1 MTTSKYFIPLVEK
14 PLVTPRRLS
23 PRQRAAYEAF
33 GIDAFP
39 NRGFGA
45 NPPIAPKP
53 ARNTSGAE
61 KVISGPTNA
70 SVAFTVDRGVGGG
83 LTDGLGGQGMPA
95 AAIDLCAG
103 HMGPY
108 AREVDDKGDPV
119 RYNPN
124 FQIDSARVYIAESC
138 NIDENMQLPDGKLGE
153 RRMSSA
159 VGLVADDV
167 NIQAKG
173 EGGLK
178 LAAYSTNRNSSGLKN
193 LKNPGIDL
201 MVDDG
206 EDQQYLVK
214 GQNLLELLAT
224 TVEQVDELR
233 GTMEQFVRL
242 QGNCNDKIMVHNH
255 NSPFYAQATA
265 PSFNLMFEG
274 YKQCFQRVADVEK
287 GMIFS
292 IINKE
297 TGLNNYFNPVAA
309 KYILSG
315 LVTTG

>member
-1 MTTSKYFIPLVEK
+1 MVMSKYFIPLVEQ
-14 PLVTPRRLS
+14 PLVTPRRLA
-23 PRQRAAYEAF
+23 QRMRTAYQAF
-33 GIDAFP
+33 GIEAFP
-39 NRGFGA
+39 GFSFGS

-53 ARNTSGAE
+53 ARNTAGAE
-61 KVISGPTNA
+61 KVLSGPTNA
-70 SVAFTVDRGVGGG
+70 SITFGTDRGHGGG
-83 LTDGLGGQGMPA
+83 LTDGLGGQGIPA
-95 AAIDLCAG
+95 ASIDLCAG

-108 AREVDDKGDPV
+108 AREVDDNGNPV

-124 FQIDSARVYIAESC
+124 FQVDSARLYIAEKC

-178 LAAYSTNRNSSGLKN
+178 LAAYSTNRNSLGQKN
-193 LKNPGIDL
+193 LKLPGIDL
-201 MVDDG
+201 LAGDG
-206 EDQQYLVK
+206 ENQQYLVK
-214 GQNLLELLAT
+214 GQNLLELLGGMS
-224 TVEQVDELR
+224 EEIDELR
-233 GTMEQFVRL
+233 GSMEQFVRL
-242 QGNCNDKIMVHNH
+242 QGGFNDKIMVHNH

-265 PSFNLMFEG
+265 PSFNLLFEG
-274 YKQCFQRVADVEK
+274 YKAAFQRVADVEK
-287 GMIFS
+287 GMIFT

-297 TGLNNYFNPVAA
+297 SGQNNYFNPIAA